1 MLHVADKQHLR
12 VQRGGISMEARLV
25 RASSDSMMK
34 IADSPEPRSRRD
46 PESLFATEISVTLD
60 KKRVR

>member
-1 MLHVADKQHLR
+1 
-12 VQRGGISMEARLV
+12 MEARLV